1 MILDF
6 KLPVD
11 DIQFIQISRMIEQR
25 LWPELREI
33 VQSFGL
39 SREKIWSEGFS
50 LLDSLIECRDYRLVK
65 IVVRLLFVLGPVV
78 ETNNEF
84 PLLHFVFFFAILFK
98 NRPLIDKLL
107 TVTGVSVNDPLS
119 GEFPLCCAIRTQ
131 AGLDIIR
138 LIIDRGARVNE
149 TEPTVDLTPLGLVI
163 GNPPS
168 DLDLAELL
176 LSYGADVNKTY
187 PESVTRT
194 LVNLAC
200 ETSNYKGLK
209 WLLSHNADPNVQTK
223 CGQTP
228 LHISVT
234 LGDLSSVIT
243 LLEFGASINALNS
256 AGQAPLTIAV
266 ERNKTEIAEL
276 LLQHG
281 AEFCNTTLSDAFKE
295 NITTND
301 MGRIYNSAQHKMFD
315 ILTKQGFVLDVNI
328 NDKAFIRAAARQGH
342 VWIIKTF
349 LEAGGLQSSAFVNTS
364 LLSDAVKSRNKD
376 LVELL
381 LAHEPD
387 TTCNKTDINIALF
400 HSISSNLVEITA
412 LLLSKGD
419 TTGLSHYWPFW
430 ITMAAV
436 NLNIDMFK
444 VFLKFGVSDFNIRD
458 IFLSPLHHA
467 IMSRKAV
474 RYLSPLHYAII
485 SNKAVSRLK
494 EDIDLEKA
502 EVVRFLLNH
511 GAIGDPW
518 QDLGPAE
525 HPIHV
530 AIRRDYVQVVRVLL
544 EAGTSFDHFVLDEA
558 NLLPST
564 ILHFA
569 VSYNSKEMVK
579 VLLEKGATVDALQFD
594 GKTPLRIAVESN
606 ASKAVRV
613 LLENGANVKNT
624 STCNQHLLFNAI
636 DGRSSTEIIDE
647 LLKFGADVDNKR
659 NGGETALHKA
669 CLLGDGDV
677 IAVLLNHGADIN
689 AEDSMEKTPFM
700 QFKKAL
706 LAMRIV
712 AQGTWFRYEHG
723 EAIAGPNTPLYHL
736 QRHAFKMNFV
746 GLPLHPCYKSA
757 LKLKYSNEFISSCK
771 EELEAMKTFK
781 IGSNYLC
788 LYDVIKQKQD
798 PVYVS
803 NNNVVFNLDGDHQW
817 ENFTLYR
824 GVFKRLIKTA
834 KLRNELL
841 DAGQKFL
848 SDVIRFSCLNILPEE
863 VIHKIVTYFKD
874 EELQILQTTRG

>member
-1 MILDF
+1 MDFRKVLLDL
-6 KLPVD
+6 KPPVD
-11 DIQFIQISRMIEQR
+11 DIQYSQITLMIEQR
-25 LWPELREI
+25 IWPELREI
-33 VQSFGL
+33 VQLFG
-39 SREKIWSEGFS
+39 SSGEKIWSEGYA
-50 LLDSLIECRDYRLVK
+50 LLDSLIECRDYRLVT
-65 IVVRLLFVLGPVV
+65 IVVNLLFALRPVV

-84 PLLHFVFFFAILFK
+84 PVLHFVFYYAIISK

-107 TVTGVSVNDPLS
+107 TVTGVSVVDPLS
-119 GEFPLCCAIRTQ
+119 GESPLGCAIRTR

-138 LIIDRGARVNE
+138 LIIDRGTPVND
-149 TEPTVDLTPLGLVI
+149 TELTVDLSPLGLVI
-163 GNPPS
+163 GYSPS
-168 DLDLAELL
+168 DLDVAELL

-187 PESVTRT
+187 PKSVTST

-200 ETSNYKGLK
+200 ETSNYEGLK

-228 LHISVT
+228 LHTSVT
-234 LGDLSSVIT
+234 LGHLSSVIT

-266 ERNKTEIAEL
+266 EKNKTKIAEL
-276 LLQHG
+276 LLQRG

-295 NITTND
+295 NITANTD
-301 MGRIYNSAQHKMFD
+301 IGRIYNSAQHEMFD

-328 NDKAFIRAAARQGH
+328 NDEAFIRAAARQGH

-364 LLSDAVKSRNKD
+364 LLADAVTSRNKD

-387 TTCNKTDINIALF
+387 TTCNKNAIRSALTV
-400 HSISSNLVEITA
+400 SISSNLVEITA

-419 TTGLSHYWPFW
+419 TTVTSQFWPFW
-430 ITMAAV
+430 IIMAAD

-444 VFLKFGVSDFNIRD
+444 VLLKFGVSDFNIGD
-458 IFLSPLHHA
+458 G
-467 IMSRKAV
+467 
-474 RYLSPLHYAII
+474 YLSPLPLHRAIM
-485 SNKAVSRLK
+485 SKKAVSRLK

-511 GAIGDPW
+511 GASGDHW
-518 QDLGPAE
+518 QDLGPTE

-530 AIRRDYVQVVRVLL
+530 AIRHDYVQVVRVLL

-569 VSYNSKEMVK
+569 VSYDSKEMVK

-624 STCNQHLLFNAI
+624 SACNQHLLFNAI

-647 LLKFGADVDNKR
+647 LLKFGADVDNRR

-677 IAVLLNHGADIN
+677 IAVLLDHGADIN
-689 AEDSMEKTPFM
+689 AEDSMEMTPFM
-700 QFKKAL
+700 QFKKTL

-712 AQGTWFRYEHG
+712 AQGNWFGYEHG

-746 GLPLHPCYKSA
+746 GLPLHPCYKSV
-757 LKLKYSNEFISSCK
+757 LELEYSNKFISSCK
-771 EELEAMKTFK
+771 KELEAMKTFK

-798 PVYVS
+798 PAYVS
-803 NNNVVFNLDGDHQW
+803 NNNVVLNLDGDDQW

-841 DAGQKFL
+841 DAGQKCL
-848 SDVIRFSCLNILPEE
+848 SDVLRFSCLNNLPEE

-874 EELQILQTTRG
+874 EELQILQTT

>member
-1 MILDF
+1 MDFFKVILDF
-6 KLPVD
+6 QVPVD
-11 DIQFIQISRMIEQR
+11 DIQYLQISRVVEQG
-25 LWPELREI
+25 LWTELRKI

-39 SREKIWSEGFS
+39 SGEKVWSEGYA
-50 LLDSLIECRDYRLVK
+50 LLDSLIECRDYGLVK
-65 IVVRLLFVLGPVV
+65 IVVRLLFVLRPVV
-78 ETNNEF
+78 ETNNEY
-84 PLLHFVFFFAILFK
+84 PMLHFVFFYAILFK

-107 TVTGVSVNDPLS
+107 TVTGISVNDPLS

-138 LIIDRGARVNE
+138 LILDRGAHVNE

-163 GNPPS
+163 GYPPS
-168 DLDLAELL
+168 DLDVAEIL

-200 ETSNYKGLK
+200 ETSNYEGLK

-256 AGQAPLTIAV
+256 VGQAPLTIAV
-266 ERNKTEIAEL
+266 ERNETKIAEL
-276 LLQHG
+276 LLQRG

-301 MGRIYNSAQHKMFD
+301 IGRIYNSAQHKMFD

-328 NDKAFIRAAARQGH
+328 NDEAFIRAAARQGH

-364 LLSDAVKSRNKD
+364 LLTDAVISRNKD

-387 TTCNKTDINIALF
+387 STCKKNAIRTALF
-400 HSISSNLVEITA
+400 DSISSNLIEITA

-419 TTGLSHYWPFW
+419 TTGSSQFWPFW
-430 ITMAAV
+430 IIMAAD

-444 VFLKFGVSDFNIRD
+444 VLLKFGVSDFNIRY
-458 IFLSPLHHA
+458 IF
-467 IMSRKAV
+467 
-474 RYLSPLHYAII
+474 LSPLHYAIV
-485 SNKAVSRLK
+485 SEKAVSRLK
-494 EDIDLEKA
+494 EDIDFEKA
-502 EVVRFLLNH
+502 EVVRFLLNQ
-511 GAIGDPW
+511 GASGDPW
-518 QDLGPAE
+518 QDLGPHD

-594 GKTPLRIAVESN
+594 GKTPLRIAVDSN

-624 STCNQHLLFNAI
+624 SACNQHLLFNAI

-647 LLKFGADVDNKR
+647 LLKFGADVDIRR
-659 NGGETALHKA
+659 NGGETPLHKA

-677 IAVLLNHGADIN
+677 IAVLLDHGADIN
-689 AEDSMEKTPFM
+689 AQDSMEMTPFM

-712 AQGTWFRYEHG
+712 AQGNWFGYENG

-757 LKLKYSNEFISSCK
+757 LELEYSNEFISSCK
-771 EELEAMKTFK
+771 EELEAMKTLK

-788 LYDVIKQKQD
+788 LYDVIKQKHD

-803 NNNVVFNLDGDHQW
+803 NNNVVLNLDGDDQW

-848 SDVIRFSCLNILPEE
+848 SDVLRFSCLNNLPEE

-874 EELQILQTTRG
+874 EELQILQTT